1 MVFRL
6 GVGFDSLDEIDEL
19 PDFIARGESSGDFLD
34 RLTRVTKTASRLRTL
49 HAGA

>member
-19 PDFIARGESSGDFLD
+19 PDFIARGVLR
-34 RLTRVTKTASRLRTL
+34 RLLGQINKSHENGIAGCAL